1 MTGGAE
7 GDPDPMSGGV
17 DGDPDPMSGGVDG
30 DPAGMSGGIDGLEL
44 GLLGGARVRFTT
56 RADGDLGLT
65 EPGETDPVVLA
76 NRARLLAACG
86 VGSVH
91 AGRQVHGARV
101 GVVGGAGVDAGYIVG
116 LEPADGQA
124 TALRGVGLAVH
135 AADCLPIALAGEGGL
150 AVVHAG
156 WRGLA
161 GGVIA
166 AGVEA
171 LRELGVSGPIEA
183 VIGPAAGGCCYETGL
198 EVREALGGRDAPG
211 EGRCVDLK
219 EVARRQLAAAG
230 VSRVRD
236 VGICTLCA
244 PPGVV
249 FSHRRDGGLTGR
261 QAVIAWRG

>member
-1 MTGGAE
+1 MTGG
-7 GDPDPMSGGV
+7 G
-17 DGDPDPMSGGVDG
+17 DGDPDPTSGGVGG
-30 DPAGMSGGIDGLEL
+30 DPDPTSGGVGGLEL

-65 EPGETDPVVLA
+65 EPGEADPGVLA
-76 NRARLLAACG
+76 NRVRLLAACG
-86 VGSVH
+86 LGSVL

-101 GVVGGAGVDAGYIVG
+101 GVVGGTGVAGGYVVG
-116 LEPADGQA
+116 AEPADGQA
-124 TALRGVGLAVH
+124 TASSRVGVAVH
-135 AADCLPIALAGEGGL
+135 AADCLPIAMAGEGGV

-171 LRELGVSGPIEA
+171 LRGLGVSGPMEA
-183 VIGPAAGGCCYETGL
+183 VIGPGAGGCCYETGP
-198 EVREALGGRDAPG
+198 EVREALGGPDAPG
-211 EGRCVDLK
+211 RGRCVDLK

-244 PPGVV
+244 APELV